1 MDHISEFNRQWNF
14 DLSPAL
20 ACPLAFHGLHVATTS
35 PFPMWASP
43 CAAGIP
49 NFFYCW
55 AGGDKS
61 LVGCL
66 QPWMH
71 KPGPT
76 GKAWPVGFL
85 YIGLDI
91 QFLIWLYGIRTG
103 TMILWSICGTLRH
116 DSFYFVKPIAV
127 LAQFFLQC
135 FSSATWCNMDC
146 TGMALSWEQNP
157 DVRSLVRKNQK
168 LLVYPEGAK
177 VCEPTRS
184 NCVQNEHMLRP
195 LLHKLSRT
203 PAWHLPH
210 LDPLQIELALLSEK
224 LGVRIG
230 DKGVYAPA
238 VELKKLLSFIK
249 RRVRRKEVTKESGQ
263 GLVNHGACHEHLHT
277 SMV

>member
-1 MDHISEFNRQWNF
+1 
-14 DLSPAL
+14 
-20 ACPLAFHGLHVATTS
+20 
-35 PFPMWASP
+35 
-43 CAAGIP
+43 
-49 NFFYCW
+49 
-55 AGGDKS
+55 
-61 LVGCL
+61 
-66 QPWMH
+66 
-71 KPGPT
+71 
-76 GKAWPVGFL
+76 
-85 YIGLDI
+85 
-91 QFLIWLYGIRTG
+91 
-103 TMILWSICGTLRH
+103 
-116 DSFYFVKPIAV
+116 
-127 LAQFFLQC
+127 
-135 FSSATWCNMDC
+135 MDC

-168 LLVYPEGAK
+168 ILVYPEGAK

-263 GLVNHGACHEHLHT
+263 GLVNHGACHEHLHN